1 MPAQLVLPLQT
12 EPAFGRDDFIV
23 SEVNAQAVALIDA
36 YPNWP
41 APVVALYG
49 PPGSGKS
56 HLARVWAS
64 RAQAAI
70 VKATALD
77 DFVVAHFPRGPLA
90 IEDVES
96 APPESRDSA
105 LFTLSER
112 GTALLLT
119 GREHP
124 TRWPVLLPDLASRFR
139 AAIAF
144 PLWAPDDRLLADL
157 ARKLFLDRQLRVP
170 EAVIARMT
178 VSLERSP
185 AAIRD
190 FVDRLDSRA
199 LAEKRA
205 ISVALVREM
214 LPPPA
219 R

>member
-12 EPAFGRDDFIV
+12 EPALGREDFIV
-23 SEVNAQAVALIDA
+23 SEVNAEAVGLIDA

-77 DFVVAHFPRGPLA
+77 DFQVARLPLGPLA

-96 APPESRDSA
+96 ASPESRDSA
-105 LFTLSER
+105 LFALSER
-112 GTALLLT
+112 GTAMLLT

-139 AAIAF
+139 AMIAF
-144 PLWAPDDRLLADL
+144 PLWAPDDRMLADL

-170 EAVIARMT
+170 EAVVARMILL
-178 VSLERSP
+178 LERSP

-199 LAEKRA
+199 LAEKRT
-205 ISVALVREM
+205 ISAALVREM
-214 LPPPA
+214 LPPHA
-219 R
+219 